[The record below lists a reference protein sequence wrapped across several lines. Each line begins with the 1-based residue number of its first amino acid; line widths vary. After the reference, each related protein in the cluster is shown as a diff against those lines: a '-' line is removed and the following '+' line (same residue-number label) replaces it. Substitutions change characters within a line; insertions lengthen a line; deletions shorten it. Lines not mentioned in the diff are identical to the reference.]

1 MSDTKITST
10 REYQKMI
17 KRRTSARRSAR
28 RSSARRARAY
38 AAQATHDSKMAH
50 YYANRAEEAAL
61 LAAHYEAQAIGLG
74 SLSNAIGNAKNS
86 VAINLKNKG
95 ALLVGELQKQG
106 TQVASELQKQ
116 GIQVASE
123 LQKQG
128 TQVASELQ
136 GQGIQA
142 VQAWGGRIAAQVP
155 GQAAQYYGM
164 MDCATHYNGEG
175 IFGDQRATWGN
186 ESATVSQVAHNAAG
200 VVRQRYHGQDCAM
213 HQGWGHESM

>member
-1 MSDTKITST
+1 
-10 REYQKMI
+10 MI

-95 ALLVGELQKQG
+95 ALLVG
-106 TQVASELQKQ
+106 
-116 GIQVASE
+116 E